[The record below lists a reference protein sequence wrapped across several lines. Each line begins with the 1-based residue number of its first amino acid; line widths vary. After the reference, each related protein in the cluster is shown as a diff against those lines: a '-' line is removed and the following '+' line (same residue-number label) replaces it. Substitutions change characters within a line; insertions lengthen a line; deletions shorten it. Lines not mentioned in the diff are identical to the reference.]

1 MGQDWRSCC
10 GPRPV
15 RWLSQ
20 SLNSPKGNTLIRTSF
35 ASPGAAGLLFFA
47 LQLSKLPR
55 HGIEAVP
62 RVFTLRISQQ
72 FSLLFP
78 FLFLFTEGIADFTRL
93 AFEEFTM
100 CFSARWSAVQSFSS
114 QSFSVSSSVL
124 IHWLFIYL
132 RTGDH
137 LRLVDKL
144 NWILYAIVLNCS
156 AREFA
161 AKCRL
166 RRRME

>member
-1 MGQDWRSCC
+1 MLRSQARAMAIAIAQFPKRKYANKDEFCISRRG
-10 GPRPV
+10 GPP
-15 RWLSQ
+15 
-20 SLNSPKGNTLIRTSF
+20 
-35 ASPGAAGLLFFA
+35 FFA

-62 RVFTLRISQQ
+62 RVFTMRISQQ

-78 FLFLFTEGIADFTRL
+78 FLFLFTEGIAEFTRL

-100 CFSARWSAVQSFSS
+100 CFRARLSAVQSFSS

-124 IHWLFIYL
+124 TFWLFIYL

-156 AREFA
+156 VREFA